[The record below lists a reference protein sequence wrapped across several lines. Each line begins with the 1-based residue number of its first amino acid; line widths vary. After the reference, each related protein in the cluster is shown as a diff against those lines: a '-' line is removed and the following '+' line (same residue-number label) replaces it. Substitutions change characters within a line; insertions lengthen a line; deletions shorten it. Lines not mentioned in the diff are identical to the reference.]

1 MLLHSAQWAD
11 SLSVKLT
18 SSGLKWTAKIF
29 RWSNREVRL
38 VLALWLYS
46 FCIRY
51 GSKFLH
57 WINLVNI
64 PRKNSKDV
72 FLWNNLVKEIKLVVI
87 VEISSKHYVSAHTNN
102 SWPALAPPSQRNS
115 HRRQQWLAVDP
126 TDLVSSA
133 GSRDCPACL
142 GIWRILRPGL
152 FFHRTNVSTWP
163 FHLNQIPILPWSPWK
178 HCPRRSKPIL
188 MRY

>member
-1 MLLHSAQWAD
+1 MLLRSARWAD

-18 SSGLKWTAKIF
+18 SPGLKWTAKIF
-29 RWSNREVRL
+29 WWSNREVTL

-51 GSKFLH
+51 RCKFLH

-64 PRKNSKDV
+64 PRKNSKDGLCEIT
-72 FLWNNLVKEIKLVVI
+72 FLRR
-87 VEISSKHYVSAHTNN
+87 SSWLSLRRFLINTMFH
-102 SWPALAPPSQRNS
+102 WPALAPPSQRNS

-133 GSRDCPACL
+133 WSRDCPACL
-142 GIWRILRPGL
+142 AIWRILRPGL
-152 FFHRTNVSTWP
+152 FHRTNVFTWP
-163 FHLNQIPILPWSPWK
+163 FHLNQIHILPTEARESTVPEEASP
-178 HCPRRSKPIL
+178 
-188 MRY
+188 Y